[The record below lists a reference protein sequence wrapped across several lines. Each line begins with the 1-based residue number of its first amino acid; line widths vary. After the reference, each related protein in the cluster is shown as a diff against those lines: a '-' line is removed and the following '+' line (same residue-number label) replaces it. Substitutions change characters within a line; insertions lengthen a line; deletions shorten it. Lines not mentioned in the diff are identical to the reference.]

1 MNNQEVVDILEKTGA
16 IFRNSHFVGT
26 SGRHMSVYIT
36 KDKLLPHTAET
47 FRVTQLLALQY
58 KDLDVDVVAAPVI
71 GGVVLGNLAAYHLS
85 NLQKKEILSVYAE
98 KTPEGPMVFKSGYD
112 QLIKGKK
119 VLIIDDTVAT
129 GFSVHKMID
138 VVREFGG
145 NLVAMGV
152 IINRVPEEIN
162 SQILGIPF
170 SSLCEIPAE
179 TFDEKNCPLCKSKV
193 PFNTALGY
201 GKKFL
206 EEKNLSPTHLL
217 AKERGEGVR

>member
-1 MNNQEVVDILEKTGA
+1 M
-16 IFRNSHFVGT
+16 
-26 SGRHMSVYIT
+26 SGF
-36 KDKLLPHTAET
+36 L
-47 FRVTQLLALQY
+47 
-58 KDLDVDVVAAPVI
+58 
-71 GGVVLGNLAAYHLS
+71 
-85 NLQKKEILSVYAE
+85 
-98 KTPEGPMVFKSGYD
+98 
-112 QLIKGKK
+112 
-119 VLIIDDTVAT
+119 
-129 GFSVHKMID
+129 
-138 VVREFGG
+138 GG

-206 EEKNLSPTHLL
+206 EEKNLSPTPLL